1 MVHVDWRRSEPG
13 GRIPEQ
19 PAAGTSFVSTAAT
32 TRTFSLNVFLA
43 RAPDVEGQW
52 VGHCLEVDVVSQG
65 QTMKEAFEATREA
78 VELVVLDD
86 LASAR
91 EPTQRSAPRE
101 EWEAAYAAVRTGS
114 PRLYTLGEL
123 FESEQLLRYA
133 LAPLILNFA
142 SIPDARPAS
151 LQELDAH
158 PLVQAA

>member
-1 MVHVDWRRSEPG
+1 M
-13 GRIPEQ
+13 
-19 PAAGTSFVSTAAT
+19 STAAA
-32 TRTFSLNVFLA
+32 TRTFSLNVFLT

-151 LQELDAH
+151 LQELNAH